1 MDSAADVH
9 VCNDLRL
16 MTGYSANPTR
26 VGGSTSDGILP
37 GRGTVKIRLAKED
50 GSEGLILNL
59 RNVFYLPN
67 SPSNLVS
74 LGLLNDAGIYHDNEN
89 QTLYDKVSRKPLAFA
104 QRWETSF
111 LLHPLNLSASAI
123 NLLKANNNVYE
134 NTMPQ
139 VQVHQTQ
146 NSRLPLTTWHRRLGH
161 LNFPALKKHLKR
173 HNIEY
178 DDDERVC
185 DSCERAKATKHYNR
199 APQQRAE
206 RPYQFVHT
214 DLVGPITPIGFGAE
228 RYFFTFTDDYTRIT
242 ETYTAKR
249 KSEWL
254 KSLKAFYN
262 LIRTRTGLERP
273 IQRLRSD
280 YGSELQSRKVDKWL
294 TKQGI
299 VFEPSAPYSQEEN
312 GVSERTG
319 RTIMDMVRATIL
331 EGGIDD
337 NLWPEIV
344 LAMTHVKN
352 LRPTRALKDS
362 MSPIEMQDQALPT
375 LQHLRILGSNV
386 YVFLHEEERS
396 LKSAKW
402 EARALKGKLVGFD
415 SHTIYKVYIKD

>member
-9 VCNDLRL
+9 VCNDFRL
-16 MTGYSANPTR
+16 MTGYLANPTR
-26 VGGSTSDGILP
+26 VGGSTSDSILP

-50 GSEGLILNL
+50 GSKGLILNL

-89 QTLYDKVSRKPLAFA
+89 QILYDKVSRKPLAFA

-111 LLHPLNLSASAI
+111 LLHSLNLSASAI

-146 NSRLPLTTWHRRLGH
+146 NSRLPLTTWHQRLGH

-178 DDDERVC
+178 DDDKRVC
-185 DSCERAKATKHYNR
+185 DSCKRAKATKHYNW
-199 APQQRAE
+199 APQQRAK

-214 DLVGPITPIGFGAE
+214 DLVGPITPIGFGVE

-249 KSEWL
+249 KSE
-254 KSLKAFYN
+254 
-262 LIRTRTGLERP
+262 
-273 IQRLRSD
+273 
-280 YGSELQSRKVDKWL
+280 
-294 TKQGI
+294 
-299 VFEPSAPYSQEEN
+299 
-312 GVSERTG
+312 
-319 RTIMDMVRATIL
+319 
-331 EGGIDD
+331 
-337 NLWPEIV
+337 
-344 LAMTHVKN
+344 
-352 LRPTRALKDS
+352 
-362 MSPIEMQDQALPT
+362 
-375 LQHLRILGSNV
+375 
-386 YVFLHEEERS
+386 
-396 LKSAKW
+396 
-402 EARALKGKLVGFD
+402 
-415 SHTIYKVYIKD
+415 